1 MVAVGLKEL
10 RSAIYESSSPA
21 LEEMLNS
28 MTPADRSYL
37 LRQQQLLRDR
47 LYEELVVEKLSVWLH
62 IPYKAM
68 GVFYCC
74 QGGPISLSQDLARS
88 CLDEYNEAIASGH
101 TLHRKC
107 HALFAPST
115 PCRQDLD
122 AWLASDGRP
131 LRDYPFAYVA
141 LQEFCLVSL
150 VERRIEQVHA
160 LLKRV
165 GNTCTHVLV
174 PYICAKL
181 RESMHISNLRSSAD
195 FSDACVRLWRKRNL
209 LDAILQQR
217 FSKSQLERMS
227 SNAKLNSVYQSTIES
242 EYQSTLVARV
252 NQQLWQS
259 KQPKRRAAPK
269 VPENFQLAIN
279 YWKATLMEGS
289 YYSLPRELFDAAANP
304 SSYVFDDSPN
314 PVLDALA
321 VADSAVASCGS
332 VEGLVLFQVVKLF
345 PEKRFRVQMPH
356 ISQSSSSINVSVLDV
371 VSINPNVEHEV
382 VVSSSSSDSL
392 RIGVGAM
399 SVCEFCL
406 PTCSMCSHT

>member
-1 MVAVGLKEL
+1 
-10 RSAIYESSSPA
+10 
-21 LEEMLNS
+21 MLNS

-150 VERRIEQVHA
+150 VER
-160 LLKRV
+160 
-165 GNTCTHVLV
+165 
-174 PYICAKL
+174 
-181 RESMHISNLRSSAD
+181 
-195 FSDACVRLWRKRNL
+195 
-209 LDAILQQR
+209 
-217 FSKSQLERMS
+217 
-227 SNAKLNSVYQSTIES
+227 
-242 EYQSTLVARV
+242 
-252 NQQLWQS
+252 
-259 KQPKRRAAPK
+259 
-269 VPENFQLAIN
+269 
-279 YWKATLMEGS
+279 
-289 YYSLPRELFDAAANP
+289 
-304 SSYVFDDSPN
+304 
-314 PVLDALA
+314 
-321 VADSAVASCGS
+321 
-332 VEGLVLFQVVKLF
+332 
-345 PEKRFRVQMPH
+345 
-356 ISQSSSSINVSVLDV
+356 
-371 VSINPNVEHEV
+371 
-382 VVSSSSSDSL
+382 
-392 RIGVGAM
+392 
-399 SVCEFCL
+399 
-406 PTCSMCSHT
+406 